1 MWNSPRA
8 LNRISGATFALT
20 ILTLVCVMA
29 WRVAHFDAFSVRE
42 ITVLGE
48 ITHVTRAQV
57 EAIVIS
63 ELEGTFFTVELG
75 AAKAAFE
82 KLPWVRR
89 VKVRRRW
96 PNRLEVAVEEHR
108 ELARWGNSALV
119 NRYGEVFEGA
129 SNNRLPKFEGPAGSW
144 LEVTRNYLL
153 FDEALRHIGRRVE
166 TVQVSERRAWRVRLD
181 DGTVIELGRDGV
193 IARLNNYVTAYGNSV
208 ARLEGG
214 ARHVDLRY
222 ANGFSVRVK
231 GLRWSDTRA

>member
-1 MWNSPRA
+1 MWNSARA
-8 LNRISGATFALT
+8 LNRISGAAFALT

-29 WRVAHFDAFSVRE
+29 WRAAHFDAFSVRE
-42 ITVLGE
+42 ITVVGE
-48 ITHVTRAQV
+48 ITHVTREQV
-57 EAIVIS
+57 EAIVFS

-129 SNNRLPKFEGPAGSW
+129 SNNRLPKFEGPDGSW

-166 TVQVSERRAWRVRLD
+166 IVQVSERRAWRVRLD

-193 IARLNNYVTAYGNSV
+193 IARLNNYVTAYGHSV